1 MPGRWCSHP
10 REVFILINELSSLS
24 KALEQAGIV
33 PLQSYR
39 NYIPLPNVSAKAPC
53 IRIWVKG
60 GQVVD
65 FEAIDRALAMQLR
78 KFGSNQAS
86 FPGLNLISLYRVT
99 DESEKKLVAQCIEK
113 PESIDVLRLRTL
125 CRENAWE
132 PHQSSR
138 IKNCFSKT
146 PKKMIEL
153 LDCAGIPK
161 ENLLNTLAAEC
172 ASFANAQVLHESLT
186 RAVFEKLEK
195 KQDVGL
201 ALLILFQLGDAS
213 KPCKDDKRN
222 ISVFFDTDAYDTYGM
237 YAASR
242 EFTAYL
248 NTAFL
253 QAERILMSGASEQ
266 ADAFGEIYIPPK
278 APMPRVKLAAGFK
291 SALYTMYD
299 KQPCQSRYHNF
310 DDKRDSYPLSAQHR
324 VQFQAALNWLGGDA
338 KSKGITWLNTGKGE
352 AVFAYPS
359 SLPDVTL
366 PFVQFFGRI
375 DQSGTFRDI
384 SRSLLTTFN
393 GISPKDKPESVQ
405 VFVLKKID
413 NGRTKILYSQSA
425 SADALMHAAENWEM
439 ACNDLP
445 GFAAMKPST
454 PFPVNVAAIV
464 NQVWR
469 QNGES
474 STVSAM
480 HPYEGIELFL
490 HQAQHRLLLHELH
503 ILVQHGMPLF
513 IHAGPLLH
521 SGRKCSRVAQLEQIL
536 PVLSMLL
543 FFSGNRKDDYMEA
556 TPYLMGQLLKASD
569 ELHALYCKVV
579 RNNQIPPQ
587 LVGSALFVAASETPG
602 RTLSQLSVRM
612 APYLSWAKQYRT
624 KNEDSSGLAGWYLRI
639 FEQIANK
646 LATEYSVPMRWSDA
660 QKAQLFIGYLAS
672 FPKQEKQDESNAES
686 SEQRRVEQ
694 DECGFQSCNRAFDSR
709 GCQFQSEWGS

>member
-1 MPGRWCSHP
+1 MPGRWCSRP

-24 KALEQAGIV
+24 KTLEQAGIV

-39 NYIPLPNVSAKAPC
+39 NYIPLPNVSAKDPC

-78 KFGSNQAS
+78 KFGSNQAL

-113 PESIDVLRLRTL
+113 PESIDALQLHAL
-125 CRENAWE
+125 CKENAWE
-132 PHQSSR
+132 PHQNSR

-172 ASFANAQVLHESLT
+172 APFANAQVLHESLT
-186 RAVFEKLEK
+186 KAVFAKLEK

-266 ADAFGEIYIPPK
+266 ADAFGEIYIPSN
-278 APMPRVKLAAGFK
+278 APMPRVKLAAGFE
-291 SALYTMYD
+291 SALYTMFD
-299 KQPCQSRYHNF
+299 ERPCQNRCHNF

-338 KSKGITWLNTGKGE
+338 GNKGVTWLNTGKGE

-359 SLPDVTL
+359 SLPEAPL
-366 PFVQFFGRI
+366 PYVQFFGQLDRSETFKEI
-375 DQSGTFRDI
+375 SG
-384 SRSLLTTFN
+384 SLLAAYN
-393 GISPKDKPESVQ
+393 GIPPKNRPEGVQ

-413 NGRTKILYSQSA
+413 DGRTKILYSQSA

-454 PFPVNVAAIV
+454 PFPVGVAAIV

-579 RNNQIPPQ
+579 RSNQIPPQ

-646 LATEYSVPMRWSDA
+646 LATAYAVPMRWSDA

-672 FPKQEKQDESNAES
+672 FPKQDESNAE
-686 SEQRRVEQ
+686 
-694 DECGFQSCNRAFDSR
+694 
-709 GCQFQSEWGS
+709 

>member
-1 MPGRWCSHP
+1 M
-10 REVFILINELSSLS
+10 FILINELSSLS
-24 KALEQAGIV
+24 RALEQAGIV
-33 PLQSYR
+33 PSQSYR
-39 NYIPLPNVSAKAPC
+39 NYIPLPNVSTKDPC

-65 FEAIDRALAMQLR
+65 FEAIDREQALQLR

-86 FPGLNLISLYRVT
+86 FPAFNIISLYRIT
-99 DESEKKLVAQCIEK
+99 DESEKKWVAQCIKK
-113 PESIDVLRLRTL
+113 PDTIDVLRLRTL

-132 PHQSSR
+132 PHQNSR

-146 PKKMIEL
+146 PKKMLEL

-161 ENLLNTLAAEC
+161 ENLLYVLAAEC
-172 ASFANAQVLHESLT
+172 APFANAQVLHESLT
-186 RAVFEKLEK
+186 RAVFAKLEK
-195 KQDVGL
+195 KQDVDL

-213 KPCKDDKRN
+213 KPCNKDTRN
-222 ISVFFDTDAYDTYGM
+222 ISVYFDTDDYDTYGM

-242 EFTAYL
+242 EFTAFL
-248 NTAFL
+248 NAAFL
-253 QAERILMSGASEQ
+253 RAERILMSGASEQ
-266 ADAFGEIYIPPK
+266 ADAFGEIYMPPN
-278 APMPRVKLAAGFK
+278 APMPRVKLAAGFEP
-291 SALYTMYD
+291 ALYTMFKD
-299 KQPCQSRYHNF
+299 QPCQNRYHNF

-338 KSKGITWLNTGKGE
+338 KNKGVTWLNTGKGE

-359 SLPDVTL
+359 SLPEAPL
-366 PFVQFFGRI
+366 PYVQFFGQI
-375 DQSGTFRDI
+375 DHSETFKEISG
-384 SRSLLTTFN
+384 SLLAAYN
-393 GISPKDKPESVQ
+393 GIPPKDRPESVQ

-413 NGRTKILYSQSA
+413 KGRTKILYSQSA
-425 SADALMHAAENWEM
+425 SADALMHAAENWDM

-445 GFAAMKPST
+445 GIAAMKPST
-454 PFPVNVAAIV
+454 PFPVDVAAIV

-480 HPYEGIELFL
+480 HPYDGIELFL
-490 HQAQHRLLLHELH
+490 RQAQHRLLLHELH

-513 IHAGPLLH
+513 IHAGSLLH

-536 PVLSMLL
+536 SVLSMLL
-543 FFSGNRKDDYMEA
+543 FFSGNRKDDYMES

-587 LVGSALFVAASETPG
+587 LVGSALFVAASETPD
-602 RTLSQLSVRM
+602 RALSQLSARM
-612 APYLSWAKQYRT
+612 RPYLSWAKQYRT
-624 KNEDSSGLAGWYLRI
+624 KNEDSSGLAGWYLKV
-639 FEQIANK
+639 FESIADK
-646 LATEYSVPMRWSDA
+646 FTAEFSIPTRWNDA

-672 FPKQEKQDESNAES
+672 FPHQEKQNESNANH
-686 SEQRRVEQ
+686 
-694 DECGFQSCNRAFDSR
+694 QSK
-709 GCQFQSEWGS
+709 GE

>member
-1 MPGRWCSHP
+1 M
-10 REVFILINELSSLS
+10 INELSSLS

-33 PLQSYR
+33 PSQSYR
-39 NYIPLPNVSAKAPC
+39 EYIPLPNVSAKAPC

-60 GQVVD
+60 GHVVD
-65 FEAIDRALAMQLR
+65 FEAIDRELAMQLR

-195 KQDVGL
+195 KQDVGP

-338 KSKGITWLNTGKGE
+338 GNKGVTWLNTGKGE

-521 SGRKCSRVAQLEQIL
+521 SGRKCNRVAQLEQIL

-624 KNEDSSGLAGWYLRI
+624 KNEDSSGLAGWYLKV

-672 FPKQEKQDESNAES
+672 FPQAGEA
-686 SEQRRVEQ
+686 
-694 DECGFQSCNRAFDSR
+694 G
-709 GCQFQSEWGS
+709 